1 MLHII
6 EGLQAGDIFRDRISK
21 AKTLGAIT
29 TEIDL
34 CKRLGETKLAA
45 AFQTEKDKIEKQ
57 LCYVS
62 QELLCL
68 SRIST

>member
-21 AKTLGAIT
+21 AKMLEAII

-34 CKRLGETKLAA
+34 CKRLGEAELAA
-45 AFQTEKDKIEKQ
+45 AFQAEKDRIEK
-57 LCYVS
+57 
-62 QELLCL
+62 
-68 SRIST
+68 

>member
-6 EGLQAGDIFRDRISK
+6 EGLQAGDIFRDRISM

-34 CKRLGETKLAA
+34 CKRLGETGLAA
-45 AFQTEKDKIEKQ
+45 VFQTEKDKIEK
-57 LCYVS
+57 
-62 QELLCL
+62 
-68 SRIST
+68 